1 MWPKNSA
8 ATTSAA
14 EQQEVG
20 WPLPAAVV
28 AVMEWMRNWFAMPF
42 NNSMSVSIMEPLV
55 YARSGESQE

>member
-8 ATTSAA
+8 ATRSAA

-28 AVMEWMRNWFAMPF
+28 ALME
-42 NNSMSVSIMEPLV
+42 
-55 YARSGESQE
+55 